1 MNIQASEMKEFRNGE
16 NAYLSN
22 EVMGVDGKWKME
34 S

>member
-1 MNIQASEMKEFRNGE
+1 MKEFRNGE
-16 NAYLSN
+16 NAYLGN